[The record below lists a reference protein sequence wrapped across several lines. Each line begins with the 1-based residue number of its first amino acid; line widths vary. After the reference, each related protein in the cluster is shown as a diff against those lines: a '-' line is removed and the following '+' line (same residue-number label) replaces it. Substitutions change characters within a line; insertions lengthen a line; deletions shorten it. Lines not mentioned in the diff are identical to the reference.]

1 MISLLNKHCA
11 DLFEILSW
19 GNIQDTN
26 ESLKNFVSFLDHK
39 KISLYAILEKFP
51 ETEDFELSDFKS
63 SKEKFETWLTLFQW
77 KFEDIFLYQAEDL
90 AEIYENIYFINK
102 AFEKLKTN
110 NNYNILWEILFE
122 LYEHLLP
129 HHMIPYLEKTLKK

>member
-1 MISLLNKHCA
+1 MIYTLKQYCTKLLNT
-11 DLFEILSW
+11 LSS
-19 GNIQDTN
+19 GDI
-26 ESLKNFVSFLDHK
+26 KNTTEQIK
-39 KISLYAILEKFP
+39 KFSDFLEKNKNSFYYFL
-51 ETEDFELSDFKS
+51 EKLKEKEDFELSDFKS